1 MSLEVLISA
10 SVLRRGSFVTILLQG
25 CRGLIVIL
33 CVAVAD
39 LHFVFVGLVASFDHL
54 VSNLLCT
61 GY

>member
-33 CVAVAD
+33 YVTVAD
-39 LHFVFVGLVASFDHL
+39 LHFVFVGLVPSSDQL
-54 VSNLLCT
+54 VSDLLCA